1 MSDNSGGGCKNYLT
15 LFIDR
20 MPVFPGSD
28 ENFKSSAGVTE
39 LKETMVKL
47 VLKWSLKTKLLNPHM
62 RVWWKI
68 ERFSINLRCK
78 LNVFLPS
85 LTQEDTCSNAER
97 IRYLVVSTQIHT
109 EAFYSLVTIERELSN
124 ISYKCPVLSS
134 RPIPVYSEIK
144 SLFGFVSSA
153 IKCN

>member
-1 MSDNSGGGCKNYLT
+1 MGLIDYKSVSVTSSTISAFDKDSSNYISQYVAFIQGDSQMSDNSGGGCKNYLT

-28 ENFKSSAGVTE
+28 ENFKSSAGISS
-39 LKETMVKL
+39 
-47 VLKWSLKTKLLNPHM
+47 KWSLKTKLLNPH
-62 RVWWKI
+62 I

-85 LTQEDTCSNAER
+85 LTQDTCSNAQR

-124 ISYKCPVLSS
+124 ISYKCPV
-134 RPIPVYSEIK
+134 
-144 SLFGFVSSA
+144 
-153 IKCN
+153 